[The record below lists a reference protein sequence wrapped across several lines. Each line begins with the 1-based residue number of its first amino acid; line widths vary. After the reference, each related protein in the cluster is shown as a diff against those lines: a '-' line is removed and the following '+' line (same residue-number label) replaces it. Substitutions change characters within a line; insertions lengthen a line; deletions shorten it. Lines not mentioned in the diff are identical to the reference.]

1 MKEFTAQGHYIF
13 QRNRVAHVGK
23 FPSDLEAS
31 HAAACLNACHHVP
44 DPEVTIPA
52 LVEALSRASDLLS
65 VVDTGAQPDVGQQ
78 NWYDTRSGLLLEI
91 RALLSK
97 LNPSEP

>member
-13 QRNRVAHVGK
+13 QRHRTANVGE
-23 FPSDLEAS
+23 FPSDLEAL

-52 LVEALSRASDLLS
+52 LVEALKWMHNHARPQQIVQDI
-65 VVDTGAQPDVGQQ
+65 TGP
-78 NWYDTRSGLLLEI
+78 
-91 RALLSK
+91 LLSK
-97 LNPSEP
+97 LNPSDT